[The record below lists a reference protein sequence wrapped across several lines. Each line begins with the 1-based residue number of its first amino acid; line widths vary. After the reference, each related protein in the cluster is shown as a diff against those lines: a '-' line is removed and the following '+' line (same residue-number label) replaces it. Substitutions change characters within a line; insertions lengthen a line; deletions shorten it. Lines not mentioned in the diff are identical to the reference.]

1 MSEKLSDNLVSGV
14 ELVVRD
20 LTEGGFGGE
29 LLGAGDGGYDEARS
43 IWNAMVDKRPGL
55 IARAADRD
63 DVVAVVNAARRHGTP
78 LAVRAGG
85 HGIIGSSL
93 ADEDGVTLD
102 MTLMRGVEV
111 DADRKLVHVEGGC
124 KLGDVDAAT
133 AEHGL
138 AVPAGIV
145 SDTGVP
151 GLALGGGIGWL
162 SRKHGL
168 TCDNFSS
175 LEVVTADGEVIEV
188 AEDSHPDLFWAL
200 RGGGGNFG
208 VVTRFTFNAYDF
220 GPTMRFGAAL
230 YHEAEAREALREYA
244 RIYPTLPNHV
254 GWHVAMK
261 RAMPALPFVPEELVG
276 TPLVMLFCMWLDD
289 PESQEG
295 IDTVENL
302 LAVGDPAVTGSAVIP
317 FGLGM
322 QRFLDEEFPS
332 GLRNYT
338 KEAHLKDL
346 SDGAIDALVDF
357 WAEGLG
363 AGTSIEGE
371 LAIYGLGGVAREVGE
386 MDSAFSNRDSLWWIN
401 WANHWHDAEDDATN
415 MDIIRGS
422 YKRLE
427 PWVGRGVYVNMLN
440 VDELDRVVEA
450 YGGPEKYAR
459 LGMVKA
465 KYDPTNL
472 FRMNH
477 NITPAAPAGAA

>member
-1 MSEKLSDNLVSGV
+1 MSANASSVAEARRQLEAG
-14 ELVVRD
+14 E
-20 LTEGGFGGE
+20 FHGE
-29 LLGAGDGGYDEARS
+29 LLGPGDGGYDQARQ

-55 IARAADRD
+55 IARAADVD
-63 DVVAVVNAARRHGTP
+63 DVVAVVNAAREAGTP
-78 LAVRAGG
+78 LAIRAGG
-85 HGIIGSSL
+85 HGIVGSAI

-111 DADRKLVHVEGGC
+111 DTGEMVVHVEGGC
-124 KLGDVDAAT
+124 KLGDVDEAC
-133 AEHGL
+133 AEHGV

-168 TCDNFSS
+168 TCDNFVS
-175 LEVVTADGEVIEV
+175 LQVVTAAGEVIEV
-188 AEDSHPDLFWAL
+188 SEDSHPDLFWAL

-208 VVTRFTFNAYDF
+208 VVTRFSFRAYAF
-220 GPTMRFGAAL
+220 GPQMRFGAAL

-244 RIYPTLPNHV
+244 RIYPTLPNNV

-261 RAMPALPFVPEELVG
+261 RVMPPLPFVPDELVG

-289 PESQEG
+289 PESAEG
-295 IDTVENL
+295 EAMVARL
-302 LAVGDPAVTGSAVIP
+302 LEVGNPAVTGSAVIP

-322 QRFLDEEFPS
+322 QRFLDAEFPD

-338 KEAHLKDL
+338 KEAHLKEL

-357 WAEGLG
+357 WAEGLSER
-363 AGTSIEGE
+363 TTIEGE

-401 WANHWHDAEDDATN
+401 WANHWHEASDDETN
-415 MDIIRGS
+415 MDIIRAN

-459 LGMVKA
+459 LGTVKA

-477 NITPAAPAGAA
+477 NIKPAEQAAGAA